1 MKYEKVINLRNHRLS
16 DSKSVGIEI
25 FPAGTSVFVQVV
37 CRNAL
42 FLQKLVLTI
51 SIKIK

>member
-1 MKYEKVINLRNHRLS
+1 MKYEKVIKIRNHRLS
-16 DSKSVGIEI
+16 GSQIVGIEI
-25 FPAGTSVFVQVV
+25 FPAGTSAFVQVV

-42 FLQKLVLTI
+42 FLQKLVITI